1 MLSTAFSSCGD
12 CAVFAGS
19 GPVTLDADLVP
30 EAPLA
35 DSVGEALVVDV
46 AEETSLG
53 ELTLDVASA
62 EFAVSPSIA
71 GLDVYLV
78 EGAAKLAI
86 TGLPPDA
93 PKTGLAPKV

>member
-1 MLSTAFSSCGD
+1 M
-12 CAVFAGS
+12 FAGS

-30 EAPLA
+30 EATLA

-62 EFAVSPSIA
+62 EFAVSPSTAIE
-71 GLDVYLV
+71 V
-78 EGAAKLAI
+78 AAKLAI
-86 TGLPPDA
+86 AGLPPDA
-93 PKTGLAPKV
+93 PKPGSAPKVWFAALGLK